1 MDQFMLAA
9 IEETLEL
16 VRRQGGEVDLA
27 HLPPDDPKVY
37 AMLQAADTVGLFQVE
52 SRAQMATLPRMKP
65 ERFYDLVVEVAII
78 RPGPIV
84 GKMVHPYLD
93 RRAGRE
99 PVRYPHPSLE
109 PILKRTLGVPLFQE
123 QLLRMAMT
131 VAGFTGGEA
140 EELRRAMGFK
150 RSEKRM
156 RDIEVRLR
164 ASPGVIQRLGPGE
177 LSARV
182 DLSGAA
188 EGERIVHLSTDAI
201 RVPFGV
207 QVVKINPSIVTLN
220 LERTVHKQVP
230 VRPRLLGRPA
240 KGYEVFDVVSEP
252 PEVRIAGPKSRVM
265 EVESV
270 FTEPISVEGAQT
282 SVADTVSLGIEDP
295 VLRIQDR
302 PRVRV
307 TAQLVEAMAGLKGIS
322 YIRTTREKLP
332 VIYAGNVDARTEVSE
347 VLGEHFEDDGRE
359 RHRPYAGCGL
369 WRSDEGLPPRPDP
382 RAARR

>member
-1 MDQFMLAA
+1 MTSNLTLKAASLVLAFGLWFA
-9 IEETLEL
+9 IAAEKTSEMGVEIPVELQNVPKDLEL
-16 VRRQGGEVDLA
+16 TG
-27 HLPPDDPKVY
+27 
-37 AMLQAADTVGLFQVE
+37 
-52 SRAQMATLPRMKP
+52 
-65 ERFYDLVVEVAII
+65 DLVN
-78 RPGPIV
+78 
-84 GKMVHPYLD
+84 
-93 RRAGRE
+93 
-99 PVRYPHPSLE
+99 
-109 PILKRTLGVPLFQE
+109 T
-123 QLLRMAMT
+123 
-131 VAGFTGGEA
+131 
-140 EELRRAMGFK
+140 
-150 RSEKRM
+150 
-156 RDIEVRLR
+156 IEVRLR

-307 TAQLVEAMAGLKGIS
+307 TAQVRELRERRRLSGLEIAVRGGLAQPRPAVVDVVVVGPASVVARLAPSDVRPWVELSAAGANGRAPVGVELASGLAGLEVEA
-322 YIRTTREKLP
+322 TVP
-332 VIYAGNVDARTEVSE
+332 SE
-347 VLGEHFEDDGRE
+347 VQVRPGR
-359 RHRPYAGCGL
+359 R
-369 WRSDEGLPPRPDP
+369 
-382 RAARR
+382 